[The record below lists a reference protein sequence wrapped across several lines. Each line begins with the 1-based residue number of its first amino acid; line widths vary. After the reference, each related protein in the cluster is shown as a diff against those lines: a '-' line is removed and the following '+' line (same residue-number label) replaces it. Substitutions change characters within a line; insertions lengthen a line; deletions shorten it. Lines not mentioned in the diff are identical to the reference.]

1 MFEHGSRFPLRTK
14 KFYKYVQSVGGR
26 WWSEMGK
33 WCGIKKKRLIEV
45 WLNPQ
50 VRLIMEVMIT
60 TWDLGIM
67 HYYKVNINNYH

>member
-1 MFEHGSRFPLRTK
+1 
-14 KFYKYVQSVGGR
+14 
-26 WWSEMGK
+26 MGK